1 MSAAPKFFPALKSL
15 RGTKQGADLLQ
26 AQGKAEV
33 QREETGTSTFGAA
46 GVGDEASRE
55 RLASVTSGRSLD
67 QPWVVQ
73 AAQTADRV

>member
-1 MSAAPKFFPALKSL
+1 MSAAPKSFPALKSL
-15 RGTKQGADLLQ
+15 RGIMRVADLLQ

-46 GVGDEASRE
+46 GVGDEASSE
-55 RLASVTSGRSLD
+55 RFASVTSGRSID

-73 AAQTADRV
+73 AAKIPDRV